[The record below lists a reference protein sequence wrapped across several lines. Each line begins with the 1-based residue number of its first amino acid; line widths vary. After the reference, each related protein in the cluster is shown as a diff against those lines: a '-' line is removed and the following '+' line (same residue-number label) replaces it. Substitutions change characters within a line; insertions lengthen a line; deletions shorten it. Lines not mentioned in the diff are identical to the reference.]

1 MNNDPMVIFMDSSLF
16 CLKCSGKIAKVSFA
30 QLLLTDDANLSC
42 LPGDPN
48 RAAGD
53 PYFSLKGGRSPIV
66 DSYFSDG
73 LKPQFRH

>member
-16 CLKCSGKIAKVSFA
+16 CLKCSEKIAKVSSP

-48 RAAGD
+48 RAAGCMFFIKRLLPLFGED
-53 PYFSLKGGRSPIV
+53 HL
-66 DSYFSDG
+66 
-73 LKPQFRH
+73 